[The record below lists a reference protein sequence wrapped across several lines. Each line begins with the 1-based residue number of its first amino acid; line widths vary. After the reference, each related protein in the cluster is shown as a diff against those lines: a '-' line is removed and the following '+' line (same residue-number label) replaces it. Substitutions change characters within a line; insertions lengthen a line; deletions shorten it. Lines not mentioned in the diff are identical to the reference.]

1 MKARAAAEGVSLAG
15 EAVRPMRDERRRPA
29 WRLHAVHD
37 ARDVVKAP
45 HVESVSLG
53 FWHLA
58 FDSDVRWSTSTS
70 EVEVAAAGVRGR
82 GRGVCPVI
90 VFWFESE

>member
-1 MKARAAAEGVSLAG
+1 MAI
-15 EAVRPMRDERRRPA
+15 
-29 WRLHAVHD
+29 
-37 ARDVVKAP
+37 
-45 HVESVSLG
+45 
-53 FWHLA
+53 A

-90 VFWFESE
+90 VFWFESELCG